1 MKHYTAKAHTNIALL
16 KYWGKAD
23 SELIIPTTSSISL
36 TLNEFYTQTTVWFDS
51 TLDQDRVVL
60 DGILLSTKASTKVV
74 HLLNLVRQ
82 LSGLTSYAHVESH
95 NHVPTAAGLASSAS
109 AFAALAGAA
118 SRASGL
124 TLSRQDLSRLARR
137 GSGSASRSIFGG
149 FAQWERGHS
158 DLTSFAKPI
167 MEEVTW
173 PIQLVTVLINDQP
186 KKVSSRT
193 GMQLAQT
200 SAPGYQQWVADTNA
214 ANSAALTA
222 IFNQDLA
229 TLGCL
234 AEENAL
240 AMHALN
246 PTATPPF
253 TYLTTQSWAVIRLAQ
268 TLRNNKGIP
277 VYATMD
283 AGPNVKLISQPHD
296 TSVIMQ
302 ALHQILP
309 NVQTQI
315 ATPGPGINIVEGDT
329 I

>member
-214 ANSAALTA
+214 ANRPALTA

-253 TYLTTQSWAVIRLAQ
+253 TYLTAQSWAVIRLAQ

-296 TSVIMQ
+296 TPVIMQ
-302 ALHQILP
+302 ALHQIFP

-315 ATPGPGINIVEGDT
+315 ATPGPGIDIVEGDT